1 MSNGTGGHWEGE
13 VWVPDDPKK
22 FGVQSDDSNWFESIP
37 WWAWALLGLVARDVI
52 SSRAAK

>member
-37 WWAWALLGLVARDVI
+37 WWAWVLLGLVARDVI